1 MSKNSKGE
9 NVMGKMVNVGFGNV
23 INVDRIIAIMTPD
36 AAQTKRAISRAK
48 DEGKFL
54 DASHGRSTRSVI
66 ITDSGH
72 IILSAL
78 IPITISERISRQA
91 VCADTEKE
99 N

>member
-1 MSKNSKGE
+1 
-9 NVMGKMVNVGFGNV
+9 MV
-23 INVDRIIAIMTPD
+23 NVDRIIAIMTPD
-36 AAQTKRAISRAK
+36 AAQTKRIIARAK

-78 IPITISERISRQA
+78 IPITISGRISRQA